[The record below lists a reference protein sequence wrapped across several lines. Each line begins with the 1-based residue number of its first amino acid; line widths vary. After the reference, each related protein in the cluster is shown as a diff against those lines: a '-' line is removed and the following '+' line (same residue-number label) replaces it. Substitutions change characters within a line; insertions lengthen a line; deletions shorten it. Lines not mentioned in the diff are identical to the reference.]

1 MRLKLI
7 STSKIIYDGEID
19 MVVLPGED
27 GEVGVMHR
35 HMDMIANLK
44 EGEVRI
50 YKNSKIEKHEIKGG
64 IASVY
69 EGLFVDV
76 MLA

>member
-7 STSKIIYDGEID
+7 STSEIIYDDEVD

-27 GEVGVMHR
+27 GEVGIMHH
-35 HMDMIANLK
+35 HMDMIASLK
-44 EGEVRI
+44 EGELRI
-50 YKNSKIEKHEIKGG
+50 YKDSKMEKHEIKGG
-64 IASVY
+64 IASIY
-69 EGLFVDV
+69 EGLFIDV